1 MIPSVG
7 FYNHVNTKPKATEYS
22 LQSIRKF
29 YPEGAI
35 ALSCDNAFDFTEMA
49 KKYNAV
55 YHHNTDVTLGYPV
68 QPFGYRKD
76 KVIVWLDRM
85 YHGVITLKTDYF
97 VFMED
102 DVHVIN
108 PIIIDPSWEMAGHV
122 LQYPGQVYAMTP
134 PLLDMIEQFSGVKPK
149 QNFYNCGGGSIFKTS
164 TFIDNYTRVR
174 QWFIDNLDYVQDNH
188 YPTLGWM
195 DAFLCVFY
203 LLCGKELTQ
212 NPKLY
217 NNWPIKIPFPV
228 NQVPEGTYLVHNFK
242 DYYNE

>member
-1 MIPSVG
+1 MFTIG
-7 FYNHVNTKPKATEYS
+7 FYNHVNTKPKATEAS

-29 YPEGAI
+29 YPDAPI

-55 YHHNTDVTLGYPV
+55 YHHNYVTLGYPI

-76 KVIVWLDRM
+76 KVVEWLDRM
-85 YHGVITLKTDYF
+85 HKGVQTLNTDYF

-102 DVHVIN
+102 DVHVIA
-108 PIIIDPSWEMAGHV
+108 PIEIGEGWEMAGHV
-122 LQYPGQVYAMTP
+122 IQYEGQVYAMP
-134 PLLDMIEQFSGVKPK
+134 PKLLNMIEQFSGVRPK

-164 TFIDNYTRVR
+164 TFLDNYTEIRY
-174 QWFIDNLDYVQDNH
+174 WLYENLDYIQENL

-203 LLCGKELTQ
+203 LLCGKGITQ

-217 NNWPIKIPFPV
+217 NNWPIRIPFPA
-228 NQVPEGTYLVHNFK
+228 NEVPAGTYLVHNFK